1 VTRLH
6 LHTRSIILIGSTA
19 ALVALGLLV
28 EARGLFPL
36 LRFGIQRTPTL
47 APSVIVL
54 PVPELTRDA
63 PMVSL
68 YVAPADLNDR
78 TTGILAN
85 KMRHGRSWERQGWV
99 SFFEHG
105 RLTYTAS
112 AGVRVHGGGSRL
124 TSPRQGFRLFFRRAY
139 GAKELPAGIAFQG
152 AHAHS
157 VRRLIIHN
165 DMRVD
170 RDRPQR
176 DRWYLANPMA
186 YDIAAAAGA
195 IVPET
200 RPVRFFLNGEFYGV
214 FVLTEHFDPKD
225 YFDRHWGHAVR
236 LEAAEFEGL
245 WRDLQTLQPMRM
257 ANAGERVDLD
267 NLTRWFIA
275 TVFCAT
281 ADPFQGPGQFRDPTR
296 RSAQWF
302 FVNWDMD
309 QSFRD
314 PHHDTFAALLGRE
327 GQRRVRRSNDPRSY
341 ILTTLLREDPD
352 YREFFKRIWVDV
364 MNHQI
369 TPAFLEERF
378 DHYERLGAELGV
390 RDRQYLSPLKRF
402 LQARPAVVRRLAE
415 KWLNTPP
422 SVRVHV
428 TGGPVLVGSH
438 AVDSGWEGYFFPG
451 MRVQVGIPDQD
462 SARFAFWRVND
473 REIHEAALDLAAD
486 EDLTIVP
493 VWKTTTQTPVTS
505 SPSAPPPTR

>member
-1 VTRLH
+1 MTRLNP
-6 LHTRSIILIGSTA
+6 HTRSIILIGSTA

-36 LRFGIQRTPTL
+36 LRFGIQRTPQL
-47 APSVIVL
+47 APSVVVL

-78 TTGILAN
+78 ATGILAN

-157 VRRLIIHN
+157 VRRLVIHN
-165 DMRVD
+165 DVRVG
-170 RDRPQR
+170 RARVK
-176 DRWYLANPMA
+176 WHLANPLA
-186 YDIAAAAGA
+186 YDIAAAAGG
-195 IVPET
+195 IVAAT
-200 RPVRFFLNGEFYGV
+200 RPVRFFLNGEFQGV
-214 FVLTEHFDPKD
+214 FVLTEHFDPD
-225 YFDRHWGHAVR
+225 EYFKTHWGYPVR
-236 LEAAEFEGL
+236 LNNSEFEAL
-245 WRDLQTLQPMRM
+245 WQQVQALRPIRMRSV
-257 ANAGERVDLD
+257 GQLVDLD

-275 TVFCAT
+275 VAFCAT
-281 ADPFQGPGQFRDPTR
+281 GDAFQGPGQFRDPARTA
-296 RSAQWF
+296 AQWF

-309 QSFRD
+309 LSFRD
-314 PHHDTFAALLGRE
+314 PAHDTFASILSANGERRGR
-327 GQRRVRRSNDPRSY
+327 RTSDPRSR

-352 YREFFKRIWVDV
+352 YRELFKRIWVDV

-369 TPAFLEERF
+369 TPAFLAERF
-378 DHYERLGAELGV
+378 EHYERLGAELGV
-390 RDRQYLSPLKRF
+390 RDRRYLDPLKRF
-402 LQARPAVVRRLAE
+402 LQARPAVVRKLAE

-422 SVRVHV
+422 SVRVHIAD
-428 TGGPVLVGSH
+428 GPVLVGNH
-438 AVDSGWEGYFFPG
+438 AVDAGWEGFFFPG
-451 MRVQVGIPDQD
+451 MRVKFGIPDQD
-462 SARFAFWRVND
+462 RARFAFWRVND
-473 REIHEAALDLAAD
+473 REVREAVLDVSAD

-493 VWKTTTQTPVTS
+493 VWKTTTQMPVTS
-505 SPSAPPPTR
+505 LPSAIPPTR